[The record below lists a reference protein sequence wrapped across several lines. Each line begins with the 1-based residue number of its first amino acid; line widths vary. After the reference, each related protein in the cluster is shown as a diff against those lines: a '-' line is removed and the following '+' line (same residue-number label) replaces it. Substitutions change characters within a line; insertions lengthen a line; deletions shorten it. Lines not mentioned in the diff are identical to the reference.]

1 MNPSP
6 NSMSYEEW
14 LTERLQDPNEL
25 DLYLSAALEVF
36 QEDFTID
43 TLESALKCARRARR
57 HNNQL
62 PPHTRKKLEQIN
74 NLVELYQDQP
84 RYRASPA

>member
-43 TLESALKCARRARR
+43 TLESALKRARRAR
-57 HNNQL
+57 HHKNQL